1 MKNLL
6 TNFRIM
12 AILAVMCG
20 IVSCGQPEPTQEPD
34 KPDNPDNPEKPEQV
48 ETYLRADLQAS
59 DQSSI
64 QIKVETSGLDSLAY
78 MPFRHLSSSVV
89 ERS

>member
-20 IVSCGQPEPTQEPD
+20 IVSCGQPEPTPEPD
-34 KPDNPDNPEKPEQV
+34 KPDNNKKNNACALEEIFDYDWINDN
-48 ETYLRADLQAS
+48 ET
-59 DQSSI
+59 
-64 QIKVETSGLDSLAY
+64 
-78 MPFRHLSSSVV
+78 
-89 ERS
+89 